1 MVHGLTKD
9 DDDDVLYE
17 PRSKRPTLKKTD
29 DTPLKNSFTDDDFKT
44 PIGSEH
50 DSNDSDESDDSNES
64 DEECVLRLNVEEI
77 GFDEYIDQGDKHFIF
92 KTKDISSLF
101 KSYWSKASA
110 LAQNSGLLVTKN
122 YHEILSLSHILLVK
136 SDDYSE
142 MQVKTFSRETLED
155 LRKNIKSNFIG
166 KEKSEKLATGDP
178 SRAKQPDM
186 IGNIVNNGTFAYE
199 VMFGEVTGEGKNNTE
214 KKNLIDLIR
223 LGLFMKDSLDII
235 LQKTDINRVFAW
247 QVIVYLMVDTGDS
260 VELPRSFETCC
271 MFLNGLDT
279 LRAFELAYEQT
290 VKETLVV
297 INKNEEGSKNNKFKT
312 WHRSTLGTPV
322 FKRIVKFK

>member
-122 YHEILSLSHILLVK
+122 YHEIL
-136 SDDYSE
+136 
-142 MQVKTFSRETLED
+142 
-155 LRKNIKSNFIG
+155 
-166 KEKSEKLATGDP
+166 SEKLATGDP